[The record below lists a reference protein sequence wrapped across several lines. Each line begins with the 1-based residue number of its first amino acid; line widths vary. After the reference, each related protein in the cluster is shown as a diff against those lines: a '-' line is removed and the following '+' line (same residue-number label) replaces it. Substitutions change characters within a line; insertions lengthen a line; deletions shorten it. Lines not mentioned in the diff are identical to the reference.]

1 MSTFYMYRRNFTYF
15 YTSFIWAGT
24 LSVIPQIFFMSNY
37 PEQKNTL
44 LSLFLLFGTFASII
58 GILTSHINKFY
69 FFINATK
76 VRRNLLIASSIFTI
90 AVTFSTL
97 LLVRNLTAYFI
108 FFIILKFISNLFYN
122 YIDRLFV
129 AISNQQQLK
138 IHVRSNLLFQLLGI
152 MIAPFYFSFF
162 YSKTAQN
169 IIFIWV
175 IAFFS
180 GVFIFSDLKN
190 SSLLSNSGK
199 CTFPQKKLSLYNK
212 LFITYTLLILA
223 ATTMLTSIM
232 IYILKDYYKF
242 SNASTKGAAI
252 IGVISIFAVVSVF
265 MSGVQIKF
273 ANSLKNNYVTT
284 IKFSVIQNLV
294 SILLFILALFVFYFK
309 ISSSYYLL
317 LSFSAFCGISYG
329 IFLNSTRNYASS
341 DSKNNNGLI
350 SIYNNLPN
358 YASLVGFFIIFITS
372 LLSKAFTMDFCK
384 FMLLII
390 LIIFG
395 LSLFALIGMNLKSEQ
410 FEQEGGIAHE

>member
-1 MSTFYMYRRNFTYF
+1 
-15 YTSFIWAGT
+15 
-24 LSVIPQIFFMSNY
+24 MSNY
-37 PEQKNTL
+37 PEQKNIL
-44 LSLFLLFGTFASII
+44 LSLFLLFGTTASII
-58 GILTSHINKFY
+58 GVLTSHSNKFY
-69 FFINATK
+69 FFMNATK
-76 VRRNLLIASSIFTI
+76 IRRNLLIAATIFTI

-97 LLVRNLTAYFI
+97 LLVKKLTAYFI
-108 FFIILKFISNLFYN
+108 LFIILKFISNLLYN
-122 YIDRLFV
+122 YIDRFFV
-129 AISNQQQLK
+129 AISNEQQLR

-152 MIAPFYFSFF
+152 MTAPFYFSIF

-169 IIFIWV
+169 IVLIWV

-180 GVFIFSDLKN
+180 GASIFLDLKN
-190 SSLLSNSGK
+190 SSVISDLGK
-199 CTFPQKKLSLYNK
+199 YKFPQKKLSHYNK

-252 IGVISIFAVVSVF
+252 IGVISASAVISIF

-273 ANSLKNNYVTT
+273 ANSINKNYVTS
-284 IKFSVIQNLV
+284 IKFSVIENLL
-294 SILLFILALFVFYFK
+294 SILLFILAIFVYYIK

-317 LSFSAFCGISYG
+317 LSLSAFCGISYG

-341 DSKNNNGLI
+341 YSKDNSGLI

-372 LLSKAFTMDFCK
+372 LLSKAFDVDFCQ

-390 LIIFG
+390 LVIFG
-395 LSLFALIGMNLKSEQ
+395 LSLFVLTGMNLKSKQ
-410 FEQEGGIAHE
+410 FEQEGDIAHE